1 MKIFCNS
8 LIDKNSKELEF
19 MPGVYDNKANNEKLI
34 ARNNNGVKFEIPE
47 EKEEE
52 RKKTPT
58 GAIIGISVGCL
69 VIIVAIVVF
78 IVKFSKKNKG
88 DGQPTKAKYKHI
100 NCHSNANSKD

>member
-19 MPGVYDNKANNEKLI
+19 MPGVYDNKAIIEKLI

-52 RKKTPT
+52 RKKNTNR
-58 GAIIGISVGCL
+58 SNNWNFCWL
-69 VIIVAIVVF
+69 
-78 IVKFSKKNKG
+78 FSN
-88 DGQPTKAKYKHI
+88 Y
-100 NCHSNANSKD
+100 CWNSCFHC

>member
-52 RKKTPT
+52 RK
-58 GAIIGISVGCL
+58 
-69 VIIVAIVVF
+69 
-78 IVKFSKKNKG
+78 
-88 DGQPTKAKYKHI
+88 
-100 NCHSNANSKD
+100 